1 MRAGPPPSAR
11 TPVVVW
17 AMVSCTT
24 CAEDDQRNFS
34 KRMLAGAWA
43 RKGAPVRCK
52 ACVSRAEEAER
63 AAASAKASAA
73 AASAAA
79 AATARERC
87 SGCSKLLEAAA
98 FSRSQLLQ
106 KGNAKRCRACVSA
119 AGAGGGSSL
128 LSEAAAGVPRGANL
142 SALRALPEPQPVI
155 ELSRLK
161 KLKRLRRALPRLCAA
176 EAGASPPILAFD
188 RWLARCRLSE
198 PEGTG
203 DPLLPSSGGA
213 EPGLVRDLCRNGRM
227 EADAARRVAT
237 RLAEEAAQAAAQLA
251 RTASKAGAGAAGA
264 GAAGGGAAG
273 GGAAGEGAA
282 GAGGAAEV
290 VVLERGGA
298 SLRLSVRGSP
308 KPYVDVTRAHLAK
321 LRSLHATA
329 TAGRAQA
336 AEPEQQ
342 QQQQQQEEEEEEEQE
357 QEQEQKEQEQEQEEQ
372 EVPVKVVPLKKQE
385 QEVPVKKA
393 PTKAAPR

>member
-1 MRAGPPPSAR
+1 
-11 TPVVVW
+11 
-17 AMVSCTT
+17 MVSCTT

-79 AATARERC
+79 ASTARERC

-106 KGNAKRCRACVSA
+106 KGDAKRCRACVSA
-119 AGAGGGSSL
+119 AGADGGSSL

-142 SALRALPEPQPVI
+142 SALLALPEPQPVI

-203 DPLLPSSGGA
+203 DPLLPSSGHSSGA
-213 EPGLVRDLCRNGRM
+213 GSPRDQQRPPVRVSIAVPTGR
-227 EADAARRVAT
+227 DP
-237 RLAEEAAQAAAQLA
+237 RLALLHNSGSCSGSVEPTVSLQSTSLRSKRDSLGRSLA
-251 RTASKAGAGAAGA
+251 PSER
-264 GAAGGGAAG
+264 
-273 GGAAGEGAA
+273 
-282 GAGGAAEV
+282 
-290 VVLERGGA
+290 VLERRVSEGRMRSRSASRESSGGSGRMTLDAILDDDGEDDGGGGGGSGGDAGELVKDHSCGVDRMMERLQHKSAGELIA
-298 SLRLSVRGSP
+298 SMMRYVADPHTPRPGPHGRHRQQLLTVCGRVRASFP
-308 KPYVDVTRAHLAK
+308 PARPQ
-321 LRSLHATA
+321 S
-329 TAGRAQA
+329 
-336 AEPEQQ
+336 
-342 QQQQQQEEEEEEEQE
+342 
-357 QEQEQKEQEQEQEEQ
+357 
-372 EVPVKVVPLKKQE
+372 
-385 QEVPVKKA
+385 
-393 PTKAAPR
+393 